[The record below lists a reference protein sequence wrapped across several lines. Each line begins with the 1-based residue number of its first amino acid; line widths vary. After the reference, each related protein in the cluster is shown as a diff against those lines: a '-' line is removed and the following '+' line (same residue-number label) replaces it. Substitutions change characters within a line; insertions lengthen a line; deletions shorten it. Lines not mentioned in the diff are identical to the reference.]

1 MTLQGGVKWTPNVPK
16 DFFQAFYDIS
26 AQEKKNADENLKK
39 SKRNFRNTLNDRT
52 YPDISFH
59 CETSRNDKT

>member
-26 AQEKKNADENLKK
+26 AQEKKRWRKSKKK
-39 SKRNFRNTLNDRT
+39 SKKYFRNTLNDRT